1 MSELSR
7 RGFFG
12 AIGAKVT
19 NKEIVIRPPYAKE
32 STLFGTECPQCS
44 GMCGTMCEEEIIKFG
59 DDKTP
64 YLDFSSSG
72 CTDCE
77 ACLEACEPGVL
88 NDKTIFIEAK
98 VKINATKCM
107 SWENVMCFSCKEPCL
122 DDAIIFEGLFRPE
135 ISAEKCTACGFCI
148 GRCPTGAI
156 EIVA

>member
-12 AIGAKVT
+12 AIGSKVT
-19 NKEIVIRPPYAKE
+19 NKEIAVRPPYAKE
-32 STLFGTECPQCS
+32 NALFGTECPQCA
-44 GMCGTMCEEEIIKFG
+44 GLCGTMCEEEIIRFG
-59 DDKTP
+59 DDKIP

-77 ACLEACEPGVL
+77 ACLNACEPGVL
-88 NDKTIFIEAK
+88 NDKTIFIQAK
-98 VKINATKCM
+98 VKINASRCM

-135 ISAEKCTACGFCI
+135 ISTEKCTACGFCI